1 VKKARILGVL
11 LLAAIAGS
19 VLGYV
24 YLQQQWKIPHKAAS
38 SASMVEIPPG
48 LRARAV
54 VKLLKEK
61 DIIADEN
68 VALAY
73 VALTGKRRALKAG
86 EYVFDKPLTTP
97 EVIDKLVKGEI
108 LLHRFT
114 VPEGLTVAEIG
125 GYWEAQGFGKAE
137 EFAKAAASAE
147 ELVRDL
153 EGTARQE
160 VSLEGYLFPET
171 YSFPSRVTARKAIE
185 AMVARFRVVLAQLK
199 KDVPVESWPLGVRET
214 LILASLIEEEAA
226 VAEERP
232 LISSVF
238 INRLKA
244 NSLLQCDPTVV
255 YALERAKKYRGRL
268 LTADL
273 KFDSPYNTY
282 RYAGLPPGPIS
293 NPGRGALEAAVK
305 PASTSYFYFVR
316 TVDSR
321 HTFSENLAAHNR
333 AVAAYRAMARRK

>member
-1 VKKARILGVL
+1 VKKARILAVL
-11 LLAAIAGS
+11 LLLLIVGS
-19 VLGYV
+19 GLGYV
-24 YLQQQWKIPHKAAS
+24 YFQQQLKVPHK
-38 SASMVEIPPG
+38 SASADKPVEIPPG
-48 LRARAV
+48 LGARAV

-61 DIIADEN
+61 DVIADEN
-68 VALAY
+68 LALAY
-73 VALTGKRRALKAG
+73 LAISGNRKALKAG
-86 EYVFDKPLTTP
+86 EYLFDKPLTTK
-97 EVIDKLVKGEI
+97 EVMDKLVQGAV

-137 EFAKAAASAE
+137 DFVAAAASAG

-153 EGTARQE
+153 GGSGKQE

-185 AMVARFRVVLAQLK
+185 AMVSRFRVVLGQLK
-199 KDVPVESWPLGVRET
+199 KDVPVESWPLSVRDT

-238 INRLKA
+238 MNRLKK
-244 NSLLQCDPTVV
+244 NHLLQCDPTVV
-255 YALERAKKYRGRL
+255 YALERVKQYRGRL
-268 LTADL
+268 LTVDL

-305 PASTSYFYFVR
+305 PASSSYFYFVR
-316 TVDSR
+316 TIDSR
-321 HTFSENLAAHNR
+321 HTFSETLAAHNR
-333 AVAAYRAMARRK
+333 AVAAYRAMVRRK